1 MRFQWVCKHY
11 KRCIRAAREI
21 WQTHVKP
28 WQRPEAWE
36 RAVGDAWEPI
46 DFREIAAATRDLAR
60 RGELQRLKEPMIS
73 ITRKGA
79 PSKEQ
84 VADMQERAKS
94 FLEELGADALAEN
107 ETRKVMSGASG
118 ARAFTERIFHQVA
131 FTKLISQ
138 HVDLYQTH
146 ISALCVH
153 QTHISAPCVS

>member
-1 MRFQWVCKHY
+1 MRFQWVCKHF
-11 KRCIRAAREI
+11 KRCIRAARES

-46 DFREIAAATRDLAR
+46 DFREIAGVTRELAR
-60 RGELQRLKEPMIS
+60 RGELKRLKEPMIS

-79 PSKEQ
+79 PTNKE

-118 ARAFTERIFHQVA
+118 TSSSPDAYFITLRSPTSYLSTLTFI
-131 FTKLISQ
+131 KLISQ
-138 HVDLYQTH
+138 HFAYTKLIFQH
-146 ISALCVH
+146 LA
-153 QTHISAPCVS
+153 